1 MTYAQLESW
10 AAENE
15 SVEEFLAGATAWRA
29 DPGRRDDGL
38 QDRARR
44 MIYRVMK
51 TASFDMTA
59 QTFGKWSGVRVFS
72 LLQDRINFTLFCQQ
86 QQLQRLSAAMVKE
99 TGHYASLAVLSAH
112 PGFTAV
118 SGGITS
124 PFWTWF
130 DEPLNLNQ
138 PIRAWFSAP
147 FHLRIQDC
155 EAAFRRVA
163 DTNLSTDAVPTV
175 APTFAAPQAS
185 ATPPTAA
192 SPAPFYFTGGTLAAA
207 DVRVKATAPTTAFP
221 FSAPVVGYKGLTTGD
236 VQRSE
241 SAKPCCTRTCRLRKS
256 RVQWLKGLP
265 KAFRLRSIKAC
276 HLGRLRVL
284 QGRAQSQNRALLQ
297 SAKAGCSETHVRQN
311 KSKKKS
317 TTGFVREEL
326 RPGYPDWTA
335 RTGASGEERQPVYKA
350 DTGAAG
356 VQSAATESTTL
367 PDFTQ
372 YPGLARLKISLL
384 PHDGHAPPA
393 MNLFRLPPLPFARSG
408 VAVPEVRDL
417 SHVQPVAAELTT
429 LPGPT
434 LPTAM
439 CLAPQPTAAPPTQA
453 AAPWPTPAM
462 RDFSHMTYVLV
473 RRGMYNH
480 IVTSQLVGPAE
491 DILEY
496 NAIGRLGF
504 SPRIRGHVY

>member
-1 MTYAQLESW
+1 MTSATIAQRESW
-10 AAENE
+10 EAENE
-15 SVEEFLAGATAWRA
+15 SVEDFLAGAAAWRA

-38 QDRARR
+38 MDLARR
-44 MIYRVMK
+44 MLYRVMK
-51 TASFDMTA
+51 NASFDMTA

-72 LLQDRINFTLFCQQ
+72 LLQVKIALILMYQRR
-86 QQLQRLSAAMVKE
+86 QQLSTAMDKE
-99 TGHYASLAVLSAH
+99 AGHYASLAVLSAN
-112 PGFTAV
+112 PGFAAV
-118 SGGITS
+118 TGGITS
-124 PFWTWF
+124 PFWAWF
-130 DEPLNLNQ
+130 DESLERNQ
-138 PIRAWFSAP
+138 SIRAWFSAP

-192 SPAPFYFTGGTLAAA
+192 SPAPFYFNGGTLAAA

-284 QGRAQSQNRALLQ
+284 QGREQSQNRALLQ

-311 KSKKKS
+311 KSENKS

-372 YPGLARLKISLL
+372 YPGLARLKITLL

-393 MNLFRLPPLPFARSG
+393 RNILRLPPLPAARTG
-408 VAVPEVRDL
+408 VAANVPEVRDL
-417 SHVQPVAAELTT
+417 SHGRPAAAEPTTPPRLHPAHSLASRAAADCGTANDDNAGLQPPDLGLWAKGTVQPHPDQSA
-429 LPGPT
+429 
-434 LPTAM
+434 
-439 CLAPQPTAAPPTQA
+439 
-453 AAPWPTPAM
+453 
-462 RDFSHMTYVLV
+462 
-473 RRGMYNH
+473 RR
-480 IVTSQLVGPAE
+480 P
-491 DILEY
+491 
-496 NAIGRLGF
+496 
-504 SPRIRGHVY
+504 

>member
-1 MTYAQLESW
+1 MTSATIAQRESW
-10 AAENE
+10 EAENE
-15 SVEEFLAGATAWRA
+15 SVEDFLAGAAAWRA

-38 QDRARR
+38 MDLARR
-44 MIYRVMK
+44 MLYRVMK
-51 TASFDMTA
+51 NASFDMTA

-72 LLQDRINFTLFCQQ
+72 LLQARIKLILMHQRRQQ
-86 QQLQRLSAAMVKE
+86 LSAAMEKE
-99 TGHYASLAVLSAH
+99 AGHYASLAVLSAN
-112 PGFTAV
+112 PGFAAV
-118 SGGITS
+118 TRGITS
-124 PFWTWF
+124 PFWAWF
-130 DEPLNLNQ
+130 DESLERNQ
-138 PIRAWFSAP
+138 SIRAWFSAP

-163 DTNLSTDAVPTV
+163 DTNLSTDAGPTV

-241 SAKPCCTRTCRLRKS
+241 SAKPCCTRTYRLRKS

-284 QGRAQSQNRALLQ
+284 QGREQSQNRALLQ

-311 KSKKKS
+311 KSEKKS

-356 VQSAATESTTL
+356 VQS
-367 PDFTQ
+367 
-372 YPGLARLKISLL
+372 
-384 PHDGHAPPA
+384 
-393 MNLFRLPPLPFARSG
+393 
-408 VAVPEVRDL
+408 
-417 SHVQPVAAELTT
+417 
-429 LPGPT
+429 
-434 LPTAM
+434 
-439 CLAPQPTAAPPTQA
+439 
-453 AAPWPTPAM
+453 
-462 RDFSHMTYVLV
+462 
-473 RRGMYNH
+473 
-480 IVTSQLVGPAE
+480 IVTS
-491 DILEY
+491 
-496 NAIGRLGF
+496 
-504 SPRIRGHVY
+504 